1 MNSYERRPDYE
12 GDPFKAMTRHYD
24 ALVVGK
30 SGGTSIFAPHRRLGP
45 MTPAREKSEAMDADD
60 FKKWAARPTHKAPT
74 DAARLSADD
83 RRFARSLG
91 HEPTDYAVAERGVKV
106 FSPGG
111 GRGPKPGRL
120 VAGLTG
126 KLGGYI
132 GDEDTLP

>member
-1 MNSYERRPDYE
+1 MNSYERRPDYAD
-12 GDPFKAMTRHYD
+12 DPFKAMTRHYD

-30 SGGTSIFAPHRRLGP
+30 GGRSIFGQHKRPAPGVPSRDSVDPP
-45 MTPAREKSEAMDADD
+45 MTPEQLANWRV
-60 FKKWAARPTHKAPT
+60 RPTHKPPSE
-74 DAARLSADD
+74 AARLSADD

-91 HEPTDYAVAERGVKV
+91 HEPTDYAVAERGVRV